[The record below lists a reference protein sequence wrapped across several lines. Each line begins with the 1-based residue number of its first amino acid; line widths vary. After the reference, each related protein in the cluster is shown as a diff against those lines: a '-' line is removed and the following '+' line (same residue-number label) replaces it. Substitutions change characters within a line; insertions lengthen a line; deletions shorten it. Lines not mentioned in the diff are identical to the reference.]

1 MLHASDRASQLFVQD
16 ENGRVRPV
24 FLRESSQTL
33 TYALLQYPLYI
44 DLCEAL
50 PHDIAGIRGLRGKAT
65 DYEDIISHPQA
76 IQLPSTFVL
85 SNLPVDNYFY
95 SDYNAADQ
103 VCPRLIVAWPGG
115 NSGVCAYVAPQNGA
129 NGSLGIPVT
138 ARPSAIPCPSVYKS
152 GMVQVS

>member
-33 TYALLQYPLYI
+33 THALLQYPLYI

-50 PHDIAGIRGLRGKAT
+50 PHDIARIRGLRGKAT

-76 IQLPSTFVL
+76 ILFLSKLRFALGDMSGASVHIRLEQPS
-85 SNLPVDNYFY
+85 SDNYFY
-95 SDYNAADQ
+95 SDYNAAE
-103 VCPRLIVAWPGG
+103 
-115 NSGVCAYVAPQNGA
+115 
-129 NGSLGIPVT
+129 
-138 ARPSAIPCPSVYKS
+138 
-152 GMVQVS
+152 